1 MDGDGQ
7 HDPEDLDRLL
17 QHFPAFD
24 MVVGARDKS
33 KQESWVQTF
42 GNTVYNRLASYATK
56 FPVEDL
62 TSGDTEP

>member
-1 MDGDGQ
+1 
-7 HDPEDLDRLL
+7 
-17 QHFPAFD
+17 